1 MADTPA
7 ETSLQ
12 REQEVDLRDPL
23 LAAFLALLWPGA
35 GHIYQRR
42 YAKAVLFMVCVL
54 GTFLFGWDIGGQRT
68 VYASWRPMDR
78 RWHYFCQ
85 VWVGLPAW
93 PAMIQSGE
101 SRPLGKDFMRQPD
114 LSPPKSNLFNPG
126 ADQPTE
132 LDQWQLDY
140 HSYYEL
146 GTVFTMVAGLL
157 NLLVIFDAA
166 GGPVG
171 STPAEDEKQKF
182 GKNDRQKKPLRDG
195 GSGETANSAE
205 AQA

>member
-7 ETSLQ
+7 EKSSQL
-12 REQEVDLRDPL
+12 EQEVDLRDPL

-54 GTFLFGWDIGGQRT
+54 GTFYFGWDLGGQRV
-68 VYASWRPMDR
+68 VYASWRPGDR
-78 RWHYFCQ
+78 RWHYLCQ

-93 PAMIQSGE
+93 PAMIQSGHN
-101 SRPLGKDFMRQPD
+101 RPLGEEFMRQPD
-114 LSPPKSNLFNPG
+114 LTPPIRFNPG
-126 ADQPTE
+126 EDQPTE
-132 LDQWQLDY
+132 LDQWQLQY
-140 HSYYEL
+140 HGYYEL

-171 STPAEDEKQKF
+171 STPADEDKKKQKKD
-182 GKNDRQKKPLRDG
+182 GQQKKPPDDE
-195 GSGETANSAE
+195 GSSETVKGAE